1 MFKQG
6 LDPKSIYEFKI
17 KDINFLDEKDL
28 FNEIR
33 RVYSKCISCRICIG
47 FCPSFPAL
55 FNAFD
60 NKDGDMNALTDNELT
75 NPLDLCFYCKQCYFK
90 CPFTPPHEWR
100 IDFPHLALRYKVFRF
115 KKEGAKI
122 QDRLLLDTDK
132 MGKRSVPLSPV
143 INKLNNFPLFRSL
156 LEPIMGIDKR
166 AKVPSFNKVT
176 FEKWFYDN
184 YKKTSSSLGFNDVS
198 NPNIVKTISGSYDKI
213 DNEINNEIN
222 LKIDNNDKGNNSV
235 NANNNNI
242 SNNNANNNI
251 SNNNTNNSAKAV
263 LFYTCMINYN
273 FLDRG
278 IALIKVLEKN
288 GINIEL
294 PDVQCCGI
302 PYYDIGDIE
311 SSIQKAKFNVK
322 SLKRYVN
329 EGYNI
334 IVPVPTCA
342 MQIKHEYPLLLPDD
356 DDVIAVANKTYDVH
370 EYLFH
375 LYENGKF
382 NMDFKKP
389 MGKIVYHISCH
400 LKSLN
405 IGYRALS
412 LLKLIPQ
419 TEITVIE
426 KCSGH
431 DGTFGVK
438 KKTFDYAVN
447 VGKNLFE
454 DINSTDVNYYVSDCP
469 LASDQIE
476 MGTGKKVMHPLE
488 ILYKSYMG

>member
-1 MFKQG
+1 MFKLK

-17 KDINFLDEKDL
+17 KDLNFLDEKDL

-33 RVYSKCISCRICIG
+33 RVYSKCISCRMCVG
-47 FCPSFPAL
+47 FCPSFPAF
-55 FNAFD
+55 FNAVD
-60 NKDGDMNALTDNELT
+60 NKDNDVNALTDGELT

-100 IDFPHLALRYKVFRF
+100 LDFPHLALRYKVFRF

-122 QDRLLLDTDK
+122 QDRLLLNTDK
-132 MGKRSVPLSPV
+132 MGKRSVPLSVV
-143 INKLNNFPLFRSL
+143 INKFNNFPLFRSL
-156 LEPIMGIDKR
+156 LEPLMGIDKR

-184 YKKTSSSLGFNDVS
+184 YKKTSSSLSSDYVS
-198 NPNIVKTISGSYDKI
+198 NSNPLKTVNSSYDKI
-213 DNEINNEIN
+213 DNKINNEIN
-222 LKIDNNDKGNNSV
+222 LKINNDKSNNSI
-235 NANNNNI
+235 NTNNNNNNNI
-242 SNNNANNNI
+242 SN
-251 SNNNTNNSAKAV
+251 SDKVV

-288 GINIEL
+288 DINIEL

-322 SLKRYVN
+322 SLKRYAD
-329 EGYNI
+329 EGYDI

-382 NMDFKKP
+382 NTDFKKP

-405 IGYRALS
+405 VGYKALS

-419 TEITVIE
+419 TEITVID

-447 VGKNLFE
+447 VGNSLFE
-454 DINSTDVNYYVSDCP
+454 DINSTNADYYVSDCP

-488 ILYKSYMG
+488 ILYKSYAG

>member
-1 MFKQG
+1 MFKLR

-17 KDINFLDEKDL
+17 KDLNFLDEENI
-28 FNEIR
+28 FNEIK
-33 RVYSKCISCRICIG
+33 RVYSKCISCRMCVG

-55 FNAFD
+55 FNAVD
-60 NKDGDMNALTDNELT
+60 NKDNDINALTDNELT

-100 IDFPHLALRYKVFRF
+100 LDFPHLALRYKVFRF

-122 QDRLLLDTDK
+122 QDKLLLDTDK

-156 LEPIMGIDKR
+156 LEPLMGIDKR
-166 AKVPSFNKVT
+166 AKVPSFNKIT
-176 FEKWFYDN
+176 FKKWFYDN
-184 YKKTSSSLGFNDVS
+184 YKKPSSSSGYSDTSNS
-198 NPNIVKTISGSYDKI
+198 NPLKTINNSYDEI

-222 LKIDNNDKGNNSV
+222 PKINNNDKSNNSV
-235 NANNNNI
+235 NTN
-242 SNNNANNNI
+242 
-251 SNNNTNNSAKAV
+251 NNNTNNSAKVV

-322 SLKRYVN
+322 SLKKYVD
-329 EGYNI
+329 EGYDI

-356 DDVIAVANKTYDVH
+356 DDVIAVANKTYDVN

-375 LYENGKF
+375 LYKNGKF

-405 IGYRALS
+405 VGYKALS

-447 VGKNLFE
+447 VGKSLFE
-454 DINSTDVNYYVSDCP
+454 DINSTDADYYVSDCP

>member
-1 MFKQG
+1 MFKPG
-6 LDPKSIYEFKI
+6 LDPKSGYEFNI
-17 KDINFLDEKDL
+17 KDLNFLDEKDL
-28 FNEIR
+28 FNEIK
-33 RVYSKCISCRICIG
+33 RVYSKCVSCRMCIG
-47 FCPSFPAL
+47 FCPSFPAI

-60 NKDGDMNALTDNELT
+60 NKDGDDMNALTDNELT

-90 CPFTPPHEWR
+90 CPYTPPHEWR
-100 IDFPHLALRYKVFRF
+100 LDFPHLALRYKVFRF

-122 QDRLLLDTDK
+122 QDRLFLDTDK

-156 LEPIMGIDKR
+156 LEPLIGIDKR

-184 YKKTSSSLGFNDVS
+184 YKKPSSSLRSNDAS
-198 NPNIVKTISGSYDKI
+198 NPNPLKTIN
-213 DNEINNEIN
+213 DNSDEIGNEIN
-222 LKIDNNDKGNNSV
+222 LKINNDKSNNSV
-235 NANNNNI
+235 NTNNNNI
-242 SNNNANNNI
+242 SNSANV
-251 SNNNTNNSAKAV
+251 V

-278 IALIKVLEKN
+278 IALVKVLEKN

-302 PYYDIGDIE
+302 PYYDIGDID
-311 SSIQKAKFNVK
+311 SSIKKAKFNVK
-322 SLKRYVN
+322 SLKKYVDD
-329 EGYNI
+329 GYDI

-356 DDVIAVANKTYDVH
+356 NDVIAVANKTYDVH

-375 LYENGKF
+375 LHENGKF
-382 NMDFKKP
+382 NIDFKKP
-389 MGKIVYHISCH
+389 MGKIAYHIPCH

-405 IGYRALS
+405 AGYKALS

-419 TEITVIE
+419 TEVTVIE

-438 KKTFDYAVN
+438 QKTFDYAVN
-447 VGKNLFE
+447 VAKSLFE
-454 DINSTDVNYYVSDCP
+454 DINSMDVDYYVSDCP

-476 MGTGKKVMHPLE
+476 MGTGKKVLHPLE
-488 ILYKSYMG
+488 VLYKSYTG

>member
-1 MFKQG
+1 MLKPI

-17 KDINFLDEKDL
+17 KDINFLNEKNL
-28 FNEIR
+28 FNEIK
-33 RVYSKCISCRICIG
+33 RVYSKCVSCRICIG

-60 NKDGDMNALTDNELT
+60 SKDGDMNTLTDNELIK
-75 NPLDLCFYCKQCYFK
+75 PLDLCFYCKQCYFN

-100 IDFPHLALRYKVFRF
+100 IDFPHTALRYKVFRF

-122 QDRLLLDTDK
+122 QDKLLLDTDK

-143 INKLNNFPLFRSL
+143 INKLNHFPLFRSL
-156 LEPIMGIDKR
+156 LEPVMGIDKR
-166 AKVPSFNKVT
+166 AKVPSYNKVT

-184 YKKTSSSLGFNDVS
+184 YKKPSSLSGSNDVS
-198 NPNIVKTISGSYDKI
+198 KPNPLKTINSSYDEI
-213 DNEINNEIN
+213 DNKINNEIN
-222 LKIDNNDKGNNSV
+222 LKINNNNKGNNSV
-235 NANNNNI
+235 NAN
-242 SNNNANNNI
+242 
-251 SNNNTNNSAKAV
+251 NNNTNNSAKAV

-322 SLKRYVN
+322 SLKKYVD
-329 EGYNI
+329 EGYDI

-389 MGKIVYHISCH
+389 VGKIVYHISCH

-405 IGYRALS
+405 VGYKALS

-447 VGKNLFE
+447 VGKSLFE
-454 DINSTDVNYYVSDCP
+454 DINSADADYYVSDCP

-488 ILYKSYMG
+488 ILYKSYSG